1 MKYSISTFLWTAA
14 FDESNLALLPQ
25 LKEHGCDGVE
35 IARFDYNDF
44 PATKIRREL
53 ERTGLEC
60 TMCFGLS
67 GEYSLIDDD
76 SSVRQKTLSFLRQLV
91 QIAAELGA
99 TTLAG
104 VFWSPVGYLCG
115 RRRSDEEW
123 QYAIEGLQLL
133 GDTLAQCEIML
144 ALEPVNRFENYFL
157 NTAADAVAL
166 CEAVNHPNVGM
177 MIDLFHAN
185 IEEKDIAEA
194 IRSSSRYLKH
204 LHVCENDR
212 GIPGTG
218 HVPWDSVFA
227 ALEEVQYDRWATI
240 ESFNFS
246 VRETAAMGRIW
257 RNLASTPEAIAY
269 EGLAFLKQHAK
280 GCV

>member
-35 IARFDYNDF
+35 IARFAYDDF

-185 IEEKDIAEA
+185 PILKRRISRRQSTTLAVTLNTCTSARTIAA
-194 IRSSSRYLKH
+194 FPARVMCLGIASLPHLKKCNMSGGRRSRVLIS
-204 LHVCENDR
+204 
-212 GIPGTG
+212 
-218 HVPWDSVFA
+218 
-227 ALEEVQYDRWATI
+227 Q
-240 ESFNFS
+240 
-246 VRETAAMGRIW
+246 
-257 RNLASTPEAIAY
+257 
-269 EGLAFLKQHAK
+269 
-280 GCV
+280 